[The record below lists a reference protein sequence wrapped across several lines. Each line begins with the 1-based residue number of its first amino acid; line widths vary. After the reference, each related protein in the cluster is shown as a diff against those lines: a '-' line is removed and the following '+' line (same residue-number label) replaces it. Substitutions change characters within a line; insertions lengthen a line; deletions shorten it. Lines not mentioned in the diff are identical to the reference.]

1 MIAHVKGSDTSKAA
15 AESMEA
21 SAPSIRTR
29 VWRFI
34 AAAGAHGVTDDDIER
49 ALGLRHQTASA
60 RRRELVIEKI
70 VGDSG
75 RTAKTTSGRSATLW
89 VQSCWLDRSRRCCDR
104 A

>member
-15 AESMEA
+15 AGSMEG

-60 RRRELVIEKI
+60 RRRELVIDKI
-70 VGDSG
+70 VSDSG
-75 RTAKTTSGRSATLW
+75 RTATTSSGRAATLW
-89 VQSCWLDRSRRCCDR
+89 VQSCWLDQQQ
-104 A
+104 ALL